1 MESVIKILLGSL
13 ALSIIHALIPNHWMP
28 LIAIGKTENWSRSE
42 TLRATVITGV
52 AHTLSII
59 LIGIV
64 VGLFGYKLAATY
76 VEAAKV
82 IAPLVL
88 LVLGIIYLLAELDSS
103 RKQHHHHHH
112 VETVN
117 LTTKRSQFQILA
129 VLGTGM
135 FFSPCIEIEAY
146 YFSAGTIGW
155 IGILVVSV
163 VYLVV
168 TVLGMVLLV
177 DLGMKGVNALEE
189 KLHFFEHHEQGLTGA
204 VLIVLGVVAYF
215 LKV

>member
-1 MESVIKILLGSL
+1 MESMLKILLGSL

-64 VGLFGYKLAATY
+64 VGLFGYKFAATY
-76 VEAAKV
+76 VEAAEI

-103 RKQHHHHHH
+103 RRHHHHHA
-112 VETVN
+112 ETVN

-146 YFSAGTIGW
+146 FFSAGTIGLS
-155 IGILVVSV
+155 GILVVSV

-189 KLHFFEHHEQGLTGA
+189 KLHFFEAHEQGLTGA
-204 VLIVLGVVAYF
+204 VLILLGIVAYF
-215 LKV
+215 IKV

>member
-1 MESVIKILLGSL
+1 MESLIKILLGSL
-13 ALSIIHALIPNHWMP
+13 ALSIIHALIPSHWMP
-28 LIAIGKTENWSRSE
+28 LIAIGKTENWSRRE
-42 TLRATVITGV
+42 TLQATLITGI

-59 LIGIV
+59 LIGILI
-64 VGLFGYKLAATY
+64 GLFGYKLAATY
-76 VEAAKV
+76 VETAKI

-88 LVLGIIYLLAELDSS
+88 VVLGIFYLLAELDSS
-103 RKQHHHHHH
+103 RRHHHHHA
-112 VETVN
+112 ETAN

-146 YFSAGTIGW
+146 FFSAGTIGW
-155 IGILVVSV
+155 SGILVVSV

-204 VLIVLGVVAYF
+204 VLIVLGIVAYF
-215 LKV
+215 IKV

>member
-1 MESVIKILLGSL
+1 MESIIKILLGSL

-64 VGLFGYKLAATY
+64 VGLFGYKFAATY
-76 VEAAKV
+76 VETAKV

-88 LVLGIIYLLAELDSS
+88 LVLGIIYLLADLDSS
-103 RKQHHHHHH
+103 HKHHHH
-112 VETVN
+112 VETAN
-117 LTTKRSQFQILA
+117 LATKRSQFQILA

-155 IGILVVSV
+155 VGILVVSA

-177 DLGMKGVNALEE
+177 DLGMKGVNTLEE

-204 VLIVLGVVAYF
+204 VLIFLGIVAYF
-215 LKV
+215 IKV

>member
-1 MESVIKILLGSL
+1 MESIIKILLGSL

-28 LIAIGKTENWSRSE
+28 LIAIGKTENWSRGE

-52 AHTLSII
+52 AHTFSII

-103 RKQHHHHHH
+103 GKQHNHHH
-112 VETVN
+112 VETAN
-117 LTTKRSQFQILA
+117 LATKRSQFQILA

-155 IGILVVSV
+155 VGIFVVSI

-204 VLIVLGVVAYF
+204 MLIVLAVVAYF
-215 LKV
+215 IKV

>member
-1 MESVIKILLGSL
+1 MESLIKILLGSL
-13 ALSIIHALIPNHWMP
+13 ALSIIHALIPSHWMP
-28 LIAIGKTENWSRSE
+28 LIAIGKTENWSRRE
-42 TLRATVITGV
+42 TLRATLITGI

-64 VGLFGYKLAATY
+64 IGLFGFKLAATY
-76 VEAAKV
+76 VETAKI

-88 LVLGIIYLLAELDSS
+88 LVLGIFYLLAELDSS
-103 RKQHHHHHH
+103 RRHHHHHA
-112 VETVN
+112 ETAN

-146 YFSAGTIGW
+146 FFSAGTIGW
-155 IGILVVSV
+155 SGILVVSV

-189 KLHFFEHHEQGLTGA
+189 KLHFFEDHEQGLTGA
-204 VLIVLGVVAYF
+204 VLILLGIVAYF
-215 LKV
+215 IKV

>member
-1 MESVIKILLGSL
+1 MESIIRIMLGSL

-42 TLRATVITGV
+42 TLRATLITGI

-64 VGLFGYKLAATY
+64 VGLFGYKFAATY
-76 VEAAKV
+76 VETAKV

-103 RKQHHHHHH
+103 HRHHHHA
-112 VETVN
+112 ETVN

-146 YFSAGTIGW
+146 FFSAGTIGW
-155 IGILVVSV
+155 RGILAVSI

-177 DLGMKGVNALEE
+177 DFGMKGVNALEE
-189 KLHFFEHHEQGLTGA
+189 KLHFFEHHEQGLTGS

-215 LKV
+215 IKV

>member
-28 LIAIGKTENWSRSE
+28 LIAIGKTENWSRRE
-42 TLRATVITGV
+42 TLRATLITGV

-76 VEAAKV
+76 VEAAKI

-103 RKQHHHHHH
+103 RKQHHHHH
-112 VETVN
+112 VETAN
-117 LTTKRSQFQILA
+117 LATKRSQFQILA

-146 YFSAGTIGW
+146 FFSAGTIGW
-155 IGILVVSV
+155 RGILVVSV

-189 KLHFFEHHEQGLTGA
+189 KLHFFEHHEQGLTGT
-204 VLIVLGVVAYF
+204 VLILLGIVAYF
-215 LKV
+215 IKV

>member
-42 TLRATVITGV
+42 TLRATLITGIV
-52 AHTLSII
+52 HTLSII

-64 VGLFGYKLAATY
+64 IGLFGYKLADTY
-76 VEAAKV
+76 VETAKV

-88 LVLGIIYLLAELDSS
+88 LVLGMSYLLAELDSS
-103 RKQHHHHHH
+103 RRHHHHHA
-112 VETVN
+112 ETAN

-146 YFSAGTIGW
+146 FFSAGTIGW
-155 IGILVVSV
+155 RGILVVSV

-204 VLIVLGVVAYF
+204 VLIVLGVLAYF
-215 LKV
+215 IKV

>member
-1 MESVIKILLGSL
+1 MESLIKILLGSL
-13 ALSIIHALIPNHWMP
+13 ALSIIHALIPSHWMP
-28 LIAIGKTENWSRSE
+28 LIAIGKTENWSRRE
-42 TLRATVITGV
+42 TLRATLITGI

-64 VGLFGYKLAATY
+64 IGLFGFKLAATY
-76 VEAAKV
+76 VETAKI

-88 LVLGIIYLLAELDSS
+88 LVLGIFYLLAELDSS
-103 RKQHHHHHH
+103 RRHHHHHA
-112 VETVN
+112 ETAN

-146 YFSAGTIGW
+146 FFSAGTIGW
-155 IGILVVSV
+155 SGILVVSV

-189 KLHFFEHHEQGLTGA
+189 KLHFFEAHEQGLTGA
-204 VLIVLGVVAYF
+204 VLILLGIVAYF
-215 LKV
+215 IKV

>member
-1 MESVIKILLGSL
+1 MESIIKILLGSL
-13 ALSIIHALIPNHWMP
+13 ALSMIHALIPNHWMP

-52 AHTLSII
+52 AHTLSVI

-64 VGLFGYKLAATY
+64 VGLFGYKFAATY
-76 VEAAKV
+76 VEAAKI

-88 LVLGIIYLLAELDSS
+88 LVLGMIYLLAELDSS
-103 RKQHHHHHH
+103 RKQHHHHH
-112 VETVN
+112 VDTAN
-117 LTTKRSQFQILA
+117 LTTKRSQLQILA

-146 YFSAGTIGW
+146 FFSAGTIGW
-155 IGILVVSV
+155 RGILAVSV

-204 VLIVLGVVAYF
+204 MLIVLAVVAYF
-215 LKV
+215 IKV

>member
-1 MESVIKILLGSL
+1 MESIIKILLGSL

-64 VGLFGYKLAATY
+64 VGLFGYKFAATY
-76 VEAAKV
+76 VEAAKI

-103 RKQHHHHHH
+103 RKHHHHHHH
-112 VETVN
+112 VETAN
-117 LTTKRSQFQILA
+117 LAAKRSQFQILA

-155 IGILVVSV
+155 VGILVVSA
-163 VYLVV
+163 VYLLV

-177 DLGMKGVNALEE
+177 DFGMKGVNALEE
-189 KLHFFEHHEQGLTGA
+189 KLHFFEDHEQGLTGA
-204 VLIVLGVVAYF
+204 VLIFLGIVAYF
-215 LKV
+215 IKV

>member
-28 LIAIGKTENWSRSE
+28 LIAIGKTENWSRRE
-42 TLRATVITGV
+42 TLRATLITGV

-76 VEAAKV
+76 VEAAKI

-103 RKQHHHHHH
+103 RKQHHHHH
-112 VETVN
+112 VETAN
-117 LTTKRSQFQILA
+117 LATKRSQFQILA
-129 VLGTGM
+129 ILGTGM

-155 IGILVVSV
+155 VGILVVSV

-177 DLGMKGVNALEE
+177 DFGMKGVNALEE
-189 KLHFFEHHEQGLTGA
+189 KLHFFEDHEQGLTGA
-204 VLIVLGVVAYF
+204 MLIVLGVVSYF
-215 LKV
+215 IKV

>member
-1 MESVIKILLGSL
+1 MESIIKILLGSL

-42 TLRATVITGV
+42 TLRATLITGI

-64 VGLFGYKLAATY
+64 IGLFGYKLAATY
-76 VEAAKV
+76 VETAKI

-88 LVLGIIYLLAELDSS
+88 LVLGTFYLLAELDSS
-103 RKQHHHHHH
+103 RRHHHHA
-112 VETVN
+112 ETAN
-117 LTTKRSQFQILA
+117 LTTKQSQFKILA

-146 YFSAGTIGW
+146 FFSTGTIGW
-155 IGILVVSV
+155 SGILIVSA

>member
-1 MESVIKILLGSL
+1 MESVIKFLLGSL

-42 TLRATVITGV
+42 TLRATLITGI

-64 VGLFGYKLAATY
+64 IGLFGYKLAATY
-76 VEAAKV
+76 VETAKI

-88 LVLGIIYLLAELDSS
+88 LVLGMIYLLAELDSS
-103 RKQHHHHHH
+103 RRHHHHHA
-112 VETVN
+112 ETAN

-146 YFSAGTIGW
+146 FFSAGTIGW
-155 IGILVVSV
+155 RGILVVSV

-177 DLGMKGVNALEE
+177 DLGMKGVNAFEE
-189 KLHFFEHHEQGLTGA
+189 KLHFFEHHEQGLTGV
-204 VLIVLGVVAYF
+204 VLILLGVVAYF

>member
-1 MESVIKILLGSL
+1 MESIIKILLGSL

-28 LIAIGKTENWSRSE
+28 LIAIGKTENWSRGE

-76 VEAAKV
+76 VEAAQV

-103 RKQHHHHHH
+103 RKQHHHHH

-135 FFSPCIEIEAY
+135 FLSPCIEIEAY

-155 IGILVVSV
+155 VGILVVSV

-168 TVLGMVLLV
+168 TVLGMVFLV

-204 VLIVLGVVAYF
+204 MLITLAVVAYF
-215 LKV
+215 IKV

>member
-1 MESVIKILLGSL
+1 MESLIKIMLGSL

-42 TLRATVITGV
+42 TLRATLITGI

-64 VGLFGYKLAATY
+64 IGLFGYKLADTY
-76 VEAAKV
+76 VETAK
-82 IAPLVL
+82 IMAPLVL

-103 RKQHHHHHH
+103 RRHHHHHA
-112 VETVN
+112 ETAN
-117 LTTKRSQFQILA
+117 LITKRSQFQILA

-146 YFSAGTIGW
+146 FFSAGTIGW
-155 IGILVVSV
+155 SGILVVSV

-189 KLHFFEHHEQGLTGA
+189 KLHFFDHHEQGLTGLL
-204 VLIVLGVVAYF
+204 LIVLGVVAYF
-215 LKV
+215 IKV

>member
-1 MESVIKILLGSL
+1 MESIIKILLGSL
-13 ALSIIHALIPNHWMP
+13 ALSMIHALIPNHWMP

-64 VGLFGYKLAATY
+64 VGLFGYKFAATY
-76 VEAAKV
+76 VEAAKI

-103 RKQHHHHHH
+103 RKQHHHHH
-112 VETVN
+112 VETAN

-155 IGILVVSV
+155 VGILVVSV

-177 DLGMKGVNALEE
+177 DFGMKGVNALEE
-189 KLHFFEHHEQGLTGA
+189 KLHFFEDHEQGLTGA
-204 VLIVLGVVAYF
+204 MLIVLAVVAYF
-215 LKV
+215 IKV